1 MSRLFP
7 VIIMENSLCFHV
19 LCQGRPII
27 RRAWSRAI
35 SLRSVIPASFSGD
48 INVVGWAGGP
58 RRPEKMPG
66 HNRAEGI
73 PADGANYGNAGPRG
87 RLPRSEEHTSE
98 IQSLMRISYAV
109 FCLKKKKIILIINI

>member
-73 PADGANYGNAGPRG
+73 PADGANYGNAGPSG
-87 RLPRSEEHTSE
+87 RLPVEMLCGHRLLRQLDRKSTRLNSSH
-98 IQSLMRISYAV
+98 
-109 FCLKKKKIILIINI
+109 